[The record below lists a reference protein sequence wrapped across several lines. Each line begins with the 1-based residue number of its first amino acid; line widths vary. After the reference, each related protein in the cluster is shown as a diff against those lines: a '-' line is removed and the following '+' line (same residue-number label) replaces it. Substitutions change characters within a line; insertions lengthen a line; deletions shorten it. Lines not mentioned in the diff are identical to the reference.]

1 MMKAYFVAL
10 ATALLVLPGAGSH
23 SVLAEQDSERTPN
36 ETTEVAPET
45 APLTPA
51 QTIIFNTP
59 HLKDITGPTT
69 LNYRFERKSAFKDGF
84 TDDVKVN
91 IDRILE
97 DGSKDVSFDFFSGDR
112 NRPYPPVERFKG
124 NPIIM
129 VFLQRDAWEM
139 ARLLRGDANYFR
151 NQVRNGFLDAA
162 EVTDVEVQTANGP
175 VKAQKV
181 TLRPFLHDRNAYH
194 MGPNT
199 RKGYEFTLSPEIPG
213 QVYMI
218 RTFVPPE
225 PSAKKSEDEAGG
237 GTETTEMTIEETLV
251 FESATPA
258 KKSAART
265 PNQERSEE

>member
-1 MMKAYFVAL
+1 
-10 ATALLVLPGAGSH
+10 
-23 SVLAEQDSERTPN
+23 
-36 ETTEVAPET
+36 
-45 APLTPA
+45 
-51 QTIIFNTP
+51 
-59 HLKDITGPTT
+59 
-69 LNYRFERKSAFKDGF
+69 
-84 TDDVKVN
+84 
-91 IDRILE
+91 
-97 DGSKDVSFDFFSGDR
+97 
-112 NRPYPPVERFKG
+112 
-124 NPIIM
+124 
-129 VFLQRDAWEM
+129 
-139 ARLLRGDANYFR
+139 
-151 NQVRNGFLDAA
+151 LDAA

-218 RTFVPPE
+218 RTFVPSE
-225 PSAKKSEDEAGG
+225 PSAKKSEEQAGATAGDAKDEAGG